1 MNTTKSGDEKYV
13 KANYEPPQEN
23 PQRPHPNAQGRSIR
37 SRTEDIRT
45 PMWLYPWEC
54 YSSQHFDC
62 TCHYAKPTSLRVG
75 CVSIQVRCRS
85 FSFDQATFP
94 WMHEA
99 FWHQASRTTCSNSSC
114 GSMNKTTQN
123 KPNKHTNRWTKQN
136 LEMKKMTC
144 NATNY
149 ICKCTQSFPDYDRLE
164 DHIVSHANMGH
175 SGHYYRG
182 RCCDCGCTSI
192 NEWNLWRWEV
202 WVKIENQARSVVM
215 ESLVGILVFPP

>member
-123 KPNKHTNRWTKQN
+123 KPINHTKRWTQHN
-136 LEMKKMTC
+136 QEMKEMGKKKSRADKEGTSSLAASMKALYDDMVARGYPPSTTT
-144 NATNY
+144 TNT
-149 ICKCTQSFPDYDRLE
+149 K
-164 DHIVSHANMGH
+164 VKV
-175 SGHYYRG
+175 
-182 RCCDCGCTSI
+182 
-192 NEWNLWRWEV
+192 EWIRKL
-202 WVKIENQARSVVM
+202 VKIYRN
-215 ESLVGILVFPP
+215 